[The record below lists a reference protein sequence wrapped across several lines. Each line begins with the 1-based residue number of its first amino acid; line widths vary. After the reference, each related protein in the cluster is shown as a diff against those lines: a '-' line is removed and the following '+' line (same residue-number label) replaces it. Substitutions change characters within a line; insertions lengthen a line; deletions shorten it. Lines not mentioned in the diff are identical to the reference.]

1 MANALKP
8 SNYLS
13 CRHGAGRQPRA
24 HRHPGA
30 HLRGPGAQRA
40 VWLCATGKDPPRQG
54 PAGRCSTR
62 QLCRVVGVYQKCPL
76 PKTHPRGADAA
87 LNSRLH
93 SRPIFSIATRS
104 RSDGEQDFCK
114 TGRQTRSWVVC
125 WVHSLEGPRGEPK
138 GCRSPP
144 SNPPPHRVP
153 REFRK
158 SRVGGGGGWGMR
170 WADSRPTHVQG
181 PIQKTVSK

>member
-1 MANALKP
+1 MPSRSGSSARGASPPRGALAGTRGAA
-8 SNYLS
+8 LS
-13 CRHGAGRQPRA
+13 
-24 HRHPGA
+24 
-30 HLRGPGAQRA
+30 LA
-40 VWLCATGKDPPRQG
+40 VRYRERPPRQG
-54 PAGRCSTR
+54 PAGRCPTR

-104 RSDGEQDFCK
+104 WSDGEQDFCK

-138 GCRSPP
+138 GFRSPP